1 MDVVRLQ
8 PLSHRDQSCIAIVGS
23 LTAGAYQAINSFPG
37 RRYSRTHGCWYVPY
51 DASAL
56 DSLAQQIGRFQGVD
70 VSEKFRSSTL
80 GSVIALPE
88 GYHEQ
93 LIRLRYSE
101 STSENYESQF
111 RQFMK
116 WLAPRTLSDLND
128 EVIKGYLFHL
138 ANDRKIG
145 ISTQNTAINAIKFY
159 LEKVHRGDRKVY
171 YVDRPMKESKLPH
184 VLTQDE
190 VRRLIGATKNVKHR
204 CILLVFYS
212 TGVRMSELLN
222 LRLSDFDHEK
232 CQVFIHG
239 GKGRKDR
246 LTITSP
252 KALAYIKTYAEL
264 YQPKDFLFEGA
275 AKSRY
280 SARSVNNIIRRAA
293 SSAGIHKRV
302 SAHTLRH
309 SFATHLLEEGTDIRY
324 IQMLMGHLSS
334 KTTERYTHMTTRGFT
349 SIKSPLDHLGLDL
362 DAPQQKLN
370 ENE

>member
-1 MDVVRLQ
+1 MEVIRLQ
-8 PLSHRDQSCIAIVGS
+8 PLEHRDQYCIAIVGS
-23 LTAGAYQAINSFPG
+23 MTTGTYQAVHNFPG
-37 RRYSRTHGCWYVPY
+37 RRFSRTHGCWYVPY
-51 DASAL
+51 DGAAL
-56 DSLAQQIGRFQGVD
+56 DNLVQQIGRFQPVE
-70 VSEKFRSSTL
+70 VSKGFRIEADRSL
-80 GSVIALPE
+80 IGLPE

-93 LIRLRYSE
+93 LVRLRYSE
-101 STSENYESQF
+101 ATWENYESQL
-111 RQFMK
+111 RQFLV
-116 WLAPRTLSDLND
+116 WLRPRTLDDLND

-159 LEKVHRGDRKVY
+159 LEKVHRGERKVY

-190 VRRLIGATKNVKHR
+190 VKRLISSTKNVKHR

-212 TGVRMSELLN
+212 TGIRMSELLN
-222 LRLSDFDHEK
+222 LRLSDFDPEK
-232 CQVFIHG
+232 CQVFIRG

-246 LTITSP
+246 LTITSS
-252 KALAYIKTYAEL
+252 KALTYIKTYSEL
-264 YQPKDFLFEGA
+264 YQPGEFLFEGA

-280 SARSVNNIIRRAA
+280 SARSVNNIIKRAA
-293 SSAGIHKRV
+293 KNAGIHKRV

-334 KTTERYTHMTTRGFT
+334 KTTERYTHMTTRGFK
-349 SIKSPLDHLGLDL
+349 SIKSPLDHLGLDF
-362 DAPQQKLN
+362 DVSRTGTQN
-370 ENE
+370 E